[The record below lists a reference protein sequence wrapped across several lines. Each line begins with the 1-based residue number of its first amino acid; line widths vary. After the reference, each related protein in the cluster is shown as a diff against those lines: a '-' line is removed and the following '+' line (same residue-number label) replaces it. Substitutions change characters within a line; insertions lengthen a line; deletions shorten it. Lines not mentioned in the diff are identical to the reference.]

1 MNCPFL
7 HIQSHTRAMM
17 IEQIMALIGRGS
29 SNPRQYRRTLESF
42 ETATLRRT
50 LDELGMQESTKP
62 DSCLPDFLIDSP
74 ALPETADE
82 MHVRNQTQGA
92 STAAR
97 DFAVGHHG
105 NHPLEIL

>member
-50 LDELGMQESTKP
+50 LQSLTGANGENGADFFGTNGAKTDEQL
-62 DSCLPDFLIDSP
+62 LPGEPLVPASEGRPSSP
-74 ALPETADE
+74 VVL
-82 MHVRNQTQGA
+82 
-92 STAAR
+92 
-97 DFAVGHHG
+97 
-105 NHPLEIL
+105 